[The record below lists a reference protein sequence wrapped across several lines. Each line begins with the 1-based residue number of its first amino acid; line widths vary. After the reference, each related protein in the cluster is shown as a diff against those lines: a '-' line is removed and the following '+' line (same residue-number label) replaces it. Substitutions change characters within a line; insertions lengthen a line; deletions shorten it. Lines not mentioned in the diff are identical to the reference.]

1 MDLIFK
7 RYSSP
12 FSLLNE
18 LIENDM
24 LSDFIDTLLE
34 KYNEDIEMNVW
45 LHKVYDKS
53 FNEFS
58 NSIHNQDAQLDEMDI
73 EEVKTTVKK
82 SKEILSNFQ
91 PQD

>member
-12 FSLLNE
+12 FSLLDE

-45 LHKVYDKS
+45 LHKVYDQS

>member
-12 FSLLNE
+12 FSLLDE

-45 LHKVYDKS
+45 LHKVHDRS